1 MAFLTDSEKHR
12 IAEAI
17 KQAESRT
24 SGEIVTV
31 IAGASDGYAYIPML
45 WASCLALILP
55 FPFLLLDLP
64 LAYSHIYLLQLAVFI
79 VLTLLFR
86 WAPLKMRLIPK
97 TVKRRRAAR
106 LAREQFLAQGV
117 HRTEARSGVLLFISV
132 AEHYVEVLA
141 DSGINDKV
149 DQDTW
154 NGLIA
159 DFSAKVKQGQVAE
172 GFIGAIGVCGK
183 VLAEHFPRD
192 PLDQDELPN
201 HLIEI

>member
-183 VLAEHFPRD
+183 VLTEHFPRD